1 MFPKDFVWGVA
12 SSAYQVE
19 GTDAKDGRGKNIWDE
34 FARSGRVYE
43 HQTAEVCCDHMHRY
57 REDFALMRMLGIKN
71 YRFSISWSRILP
83 EGTGKV
89 NEKAVQMYRDMI
101 LCMKENGIRPF
112 ITLFHWEFP
121 YELFKKGGWLTMRWY
136 SGLVNM
142 QKLLLKISPICAVI
156 LSRSM
161 SRSVRLDWDT

>member
-1 MFPKDFVWGVA
+1 
-12 SSAYQVE
+12 
-19 GTDAKDGRGKNIWDE
+19 
-34 FARSGRVYE
+34 
-43 HQTAEVCCDHMHRY
+43 
-57 REDFALMRMLGIKN
+57 MRMLGIKN

-121 YELFKKGGWLTMRWY
+121 YELFKKGGWLNDEVVQWF
-136 SGLVNM
+136 GEEGGW
-142 QKLLLKISPICAVI
+142 VI
-156 LSRSM
+156 AR
-161 SRSVRLDWDT
+161 

>member
-1 MFPKDFVWGVA
+1 MFPKDFVWGGKQCL
-12 SSAYQVE
+12 S
-19 GTDAKDGRGKNIWDE
+19 GRRNRRKRWPGKNIWDE

-89 NEKAVQMYRDMI
+89 NE
-101 LCMKENGIRPF
+101 
-112 ITLFHWEFP
+112 
-121 YELFKKGGWLTMRWY
+121 
-136 SGLVNM
+136 S
-142 QKLLLKISPICAVI
+142 CADV
-156 LSRSM
+156 S
-161 SRSVRLDWDT
+161 

>member
-57 REDFALMRMLGIKN
+57 REDFALMRIADSSGGN
-71 YRFSISWSRILP
+71 R
-83 EGTGKV
+83 EGQR
-89 NEKAVQMYRDMI
+89 E
-101 LCMKENGIRPF
+101 
-112 ITLFHWEFP
+112 
-121 YELFKKGGWLTMRWY
+121 
-136 SGLVNM
+136 S
-142 QKLLLKISPICAVI
+142 CADV
-156 LSRSM
+156 S
-161 SRSVRLDWDT
+161 

>member
-57 REDFALMRMLGIKN
+57 REDFALMRMLGIKKL
-71 YRFSISWSRILP
+71 SIFHQLVADSSGGNR
-83 EGTGKV
+83 EGQR
-89 NEKAVQMYRDMI
+89 E
-101 LCMKENGIRPF
+101 
-112 ITLFHWEFP
+112 
-121 YELFKKGGWLTMRWY
+121 
-136 SGLVNM
+136 S
-142 QKLLLKISPICAVI
+142 CADV
-156 LSRSM
+156 S
-161 SRSVRLDWDT
+161 